1 MDMVTQCVYR
11 NTDLDHEYVNDSK
24 VMLEMFISQLYVL
37 TCWNISWT
45 VITICMNLS
54 LHLL

>member
-45 VITICMNLS
+45 VITVCMNLS